1 MNRIL
6 YISLAIFVLC
16 SCSRNDYKY
25 YSGESRIQF
34 LDIEDSVKTKTF
46 YYDAPEIIQDTIW
59 FTLQTTGYPENIDRP
74 FKIAQFTVSDMN
86 NAEEGLHYKVLSELE
101 ESYFIPANSTQ
112 VKIPVILYR
121 ENLAP
126 QTAYYLNIEILEN
139 EFFKQG
145 ENIRLW
151 RRVVFSKDLLKP
163 KSWTDWFSQYMLG
176 EYSINKHRWMIEQTG
191 QLWDE
196 DFIGGLF
203 DEPGSTNYW
212 RDKLNEYLQAY
223 NAVNPP
229 LTDDDGIE
237 ITGFPK

>member
-6 YISLAIFVLC
+6 YISLVLLLLC
-16 SCSRNDYKY
+16 SCSRNEYKY

-34 LDIEDSVKTKTF
+34 LDIKDSVRTSTF
-46 YYDAPEIIQDTIW
+46 YYDAPEVILDTVW
-59 FTLQTTGYPENIDRP
+59 FTLQTTGYPAKIDRP
-74 FKIAQFTVSDMN
+74 FKIAQFMASDMN
-86 NAEEGLHYKVLSELE
+86 NAEEGLHYKALSELE
-101 ESYFIPANSTQ
+101 ENYYVPANSTQ

-126 QTAYYLNIEILEN
+126 NTAYYLNIEILEN

-145 ENIRLW
+145 ENVRLW
-151 RRVVFSKDLLKP
+151 RRIVFSKDLLKP
-163 KSWTDWFSQYMLG
+163 KNWTDWFSRYILG

-191 QLWDE
+191 KRWDN
-196 DFIGGLF
+196 DFL
-203 DEPGSTNYW
+203 DKTYKEPGASYYW
-212 RDKLNEYLQAY
+212 QEKLNEYLQAY

-237 ITGFPK
+237 ITGFPN